1 MSQKIQIVCDNCG
14 RIKQKSN
21 NWFNLY
27 IWEESK
33 HFASFPIMTS
43 KNIDP
48 KDFCGQECL
57 ISEIHRIINLP
68 SESK

>member
-1 MSQKIQIVCDNCG
+1 MEELNKNLIIGLIYIFGKKV
-14 RIKQKSN
+14 N
-21 NWFNLY
+21 NLHPFQ
-27 IWEESK
+27 SR
-33 HFASFPIMTS
+33 AS